1 MKRIAFLDTVHA
13 VLWDRLTQAGCACEH
28 AENLTREEILTGALA
43 DHVGI
48 VLRSRLTL
56 DAAIMDAMPRLKWIA
71 RSGAGLDNIDIETAE
86 IRGIHVF
93 SSPEGNATA
102 VGEHAIGQLLM
113 LLHQLAEADRH
124 VRSGGWDREAH
135 RGIELE
141 ARTVGIIGFGNM
153 GQSFAKRLMGFG
165 CRVLVYDKYLSK
177 FNGQYGVQEVDM
189 KRLNNEADIISLHV
203 PLTSETQGMVNDQ
216 WISQFKKTFHLVNT
230 ARGEIVDTGAVLDAL
245 DRGQLLGAALDVL
258 EFEKRSL
265 EGLAQRPVLLDRLLK
280 HPRTILSPH
289 VAGWTTESYFKLSN
303 VLADKILPFTK
314 KNP

>member
-216 WISQFKKTFHLVNT
+216 WISQFKKN
-230 ARGEIVDTGAVLDAL
+230 
-245 DRGQLLGAALDVL
+245 
-258 EFEKRSL
+258 
-265 EGLAQRPVLLDRLLK
+265 
-280 HPRTILSPH
+280 
-289 VAGWTTESYFKLSN
+289 
-303 VLADKILPFTK
+303 LPFGEYSPRGNRRYRCGFGCLRPRSTPRCRTGRFGIRKTK
-314 KNP
+314 PRRARSTPSSVGSTAQASAHHSLSTRGWMDDRELF